1 MANLSED
8 KREHFRFPVYDDK
21 IGVKLNRKNKRDFLK
36 GFLDDGFI
44 YEDER
49 EAYENKIEIDP
60 VDMIEE
66 PDYFGS
72 DKLLSQNDVVASPKR
87 QSQFVSKTVTIE
99 SDRPKKGPDKGDV
112 YVASSVETDASYQSP
127 QAAFSNKFYE
137 ADHYGK
143 AKHSKHIK
151 NTFESSYN
159 LPGEKNQTIF
169 KPKHI
174 PASLIDEDN
183 RPKHTRELI
192 VDELRRAASEN
203 LLVLESDNPTS
214 LNGVESNPVS
224 IEGVPSHHKP
234 AINNKKKKNQRLD
247 KSLSGIMADEAN
259 ANMDHYYVD

>member
-1 MANLSED
+1 MVNLSED

-72 DKLLSQNDVVASPKR
+72 DKLLSQSEVVASPKR

-99 SDRPKKGPDKGDV
+99 KEHPSKGADKEDV
-112 YVASSVETDASYQSP
+112 YIATKEEADASYQSP
-127 QAAFSNKFYE
+127 QATFSNKFYE
-137 ADHYGK
+137 ADHSGK
-143 AKHSKHIK
+143 AKHSKPT
-151 NTFESSYN
+151 NNRFESSYN
-159 LPGEKNQTIF
+159 LPGEKNKTIF

-174 PASLIDEDN
+174 PASLIDEED
-183 RPKHTRELI
+183 RPKHARELI
-192 VDELRRAASEN
+192 VEELRRAASEN
-203 LLVLESDNPTS
+203 LLVLEPNKPTS
-214 LNGVESNPVS
+214 LNSAEANPVS
-224 IEGVPSHHKP
+224 IEGVPANHNP
-234 AINNKKKKNQRLD
+234 AINHKKKKNQRLD